1 MTQWAGEGNF
11 SRSTKKEIEV
21 TTLKIQLKK
30 PKPKVDKP
38 KAKDY
43 TVIGN
48 LACRSGK
55 EVVTDMA
62 SPQKTVRGTLV
73 DDRGTWTVRGR
84 VYDPATGKTRQRA
97 KSTGFKVKDH
107 TKRRA
112 EEAMRDI
119 LAQWRIEANTTPMV
133 HDPLFGDYVEKWL
146 KKKSFDLRENSLKSY
161 RDYAD
166 KHIIPG
172 LGYLKVRKMTI
183 QDLQVYYEEKLKTL
197 SVRSL
202 KKQHCVVSGAL
213 YEAELDQLI
222 PANFAKDF
230 KFPKATKFEGK
241 AYTEDQVA
249 LLLTAA
255 EQEGEPI
262 RAAITLAVCY
272 GLRREEVCGLRW
284 QDVDFDDGKLYIR
297 NTVTQNGTL
306 RIEAERTKT
315 QKSRRTIPL
324 IASTVPYLNQLK
336 QTQEQQGLN
345 LDKIVV
351 WPDGRSVRPDYISS
365 KTSRVIKAYGLEHIR
380 LHDLRHTAVSLL
392 AATKQVTPKQ
402 MQEFLGHEDITTTL
416 NIYTHVQD
424 EDRKATSGVMDAILK
439 DSVFCSEKCSGF
451 ESGKT

>member
-1 MTQWAGEGNF
+1 
-11 SRSTKKEIEV
+11 
-21 TTLKIQLKK
+21 
-30 PKPKVDKP
+30 
-38 KAKDY
+38 
-43 TVIGN
+43 
-48 LACRSGK
+48 
-55 EVVTDMA
+55 MA
-62 SPQKTVRGTLV
+62 SQQRAVRGTLV
-73 DDRGTWTVRGR
+73 NDRGTWTVRGR
-84 VYDPATGKTRQRA
+84 VYNPATGKIRQQA
-97 KSTGFKVKDH
+97 KTTGFKVKDH

-112 EEAMRDI
+112 EEAMKKI
-119 LAQWRIEANTTPMV
+119 LAQWEIEANAVPVV
-133 HDPLFGDYVEKWL
+133 HDPLFGEYVEKWL

-172 LGYLKVRKMTI
+172 LGHLKVRKMTI
-183 QDLQVYYEEKLKTL
+183 QDLQAYYEEKLNTL

-202 KKQHCVVSGAL
+202 KKHHCVVSGAL

-230 KFPKATKFEGK
+230 KFPKAAKFEGK

-249 LLLTAA
+249 SLLSAVT
-255 EQEGEPI
+255 QEGEPI

-284 QDVDFDDGKLYIR
+284 QDIDFDDGKLYIR

-306 RIEAERTKT
+306 KIEAERTKT

-324 IASTVPYLNQLK
+324 IESTVPYLEHLK
-336 QTQEQQGLN
+336 QIQAQQGLT
-345 LDKIVV
+345 LDKVVV
-351 WPDGRSVRPDYISS
+351 WPDGRTVRPDYISS
-365 KTSRVIKAYGLEHIR
+365 KTRRVMKAYGLEHIR

-392 AATKQVTPKQ
+392 AATRQVTPKQ

-424 EDRKATSGVMDAILK
+424 EDRKVTSDIMSTILK
-439 DSVFCSEKCSGF
+439 DSVFCSEKCS
-451 ESGKT
+451 ESETIKN

>member
-1 MTQWAGEGNF
+1 MAG
-11 SRSTKKEIEV
+11 S
-21 TTLKIQLKK
+21 Q
-30 PKPKVDKP
+30 
-38 KAKDY
+38 KA
-43 TVIGN
+43 
-48 LACRSGK
+48 
-55 EVVTDMA
+55 
-62 SPQKTVRGTLV
+62 VRGTLV

-112 EEAMRDI
+112 EEAMKEI
-119 LAQWRIEANTTPMV
+119 LAQWEIEANAIPVV
-133 HDPLFGDYVEKWL
+133 HDPLFSEYVERWL

-172 LGYLKVRKMTI
+172 LGNLRVRKMTI
-183 QDLQVYYEEKLKTL
+183 QHLQAYYEEKLKTL

-241 AYTEDQVA
+241 AYTEDQVSN
-249 LLLTAA
+249 LLAA
-255 EQEGEPI
+255 VKKEGEPI
-262 RAAITLAVCY
+262 RAAVMLAVCY

-284 QDVDFDDGKLYIR
+284 QDIDFDAGKLCVR
-297 NTVTQNGTL
+297 NTVTQNGSL
-306 RIEAERTKT
+306 KIEAERTKT

-324 IASTVPYLNQLK
+324 IESTVPYLKQLK
-336 QTQEQQGLN
+336 RTQEQHGLD
-345 LDKIVV
+345 LDKVV
-351 WPDGRSVRPDYISS
+351 AWLDGRSVRPDYISS
-365 KTSRVIKAYGLEHIR
+365 KTRRVMKAYGLEHIR

-402 MQEFLGHEDITTTL
+402 MQEFLGHEDVTTTL
-416 NIYTHVQD
+416 NVYAHVQD
-424 EDRKATSGVMDAILK
+424 EDRKATSGVMDTILRE
-439 DSVFCSEKCSGF
+439 SVFCSEKCS
-451 ESGKT
+451 ESKRSET

>member
-1 MTQWAGEGNF
+1 M
-11 SRSTKKEIEV
+11 KIE
-21 TTLKIQLKK
+21 LKPRQ
-30 PKPKVDKP
+30 KVDKP
-38 KAKDY
+38 KPKDY
-43 TVIGN
+43 TKGGN
-48 LACRSGK
+48 PACHSGK
-55 EVVTDMA
+55 EVSTDMA

-84 VYDPATGKTRQRA
+84 VYDPTTGKTRQRA

-112 EEAMRDI
+112 EESMREI
-119 LAQWRIEANTTPMV
+119 LAQWEKDANTAPVV
-133 HDPLFGDYVEKWL
+133 HDPIFSEYVEKWL
-146 KKKSFDLRENSLKSY
+146 KKKSFDLRANSLKSY

-172 LGYLKVRKMTI
+172 IGHLKVRQMTI
-183 QDLQVYYEEKLKTL
+183 QDLQSYYEGKLEFL

-241 AYTEDQVA
+241 AYSEDQVA
-249 LLLTAA
+249 SLLAA
-255 EQEGEPI
+255 VAQEGEPI

-284 QDVDFDDGKLYIR
+284 QDVDFDDGKLYVR

-306 RIEAERTKT
+306 KIESERTKT

-324 IASTVPYLNQLK
+324 IESTVPYLKQLK
-336 QTQEQQGLN
+336 QTQERHRLV

-351 WPDGRSVRPDYISS
+351 WPDGKDVRPDYISS
-365 KTSRVIKAYGLEHIR
+365 KTRRVMKAYGLEHIR

-392 AATKQVTPKQ
+392 AATGQVTPKQ

-439 DSVFCSEKCSGF
+439 DSVFCSEKCS
-451 ESGKT
+451 ESEMPKT